1 MDKQGVYRFLRE
13 QGIEYECVEHPAA
26 YNMEEMSHIALPYPE
41 ADAKNLF
48 VRDERKRDYCLIT
61 VKGEKRVDLKAFR
74 QRHGTRP
81 LRFASPEELRDILGL
96 LPGHVTPLG
105 ILNDEERRVRVYLDA
120 AFREPPGLV
129 GVHPNE
135 NTATLFLKTEDLLRL
150 LRDHGNPVELTE
162 LKTQTA
168 AR

>member
-1 MDKQGVYRFLRE
+1 MGKQGVYRFLQE

-26 YNMEEMSHIALPYPE
+26 YNMEEMSHIALPHPE

-48 VRDERKRDYCLIT
+48 VRDEKKRDYYLIT
-61 VKGEKRVDLKAFR
+61 VKGERRVDLKAFR
-74 QRHGTRP
+74 RRHGTRP

-105 ILNDEERRVRVYLDA
+105 ILNDEEHRVRVYLDA

-162 LKTQTA
+162 L
-168 AR
+168 